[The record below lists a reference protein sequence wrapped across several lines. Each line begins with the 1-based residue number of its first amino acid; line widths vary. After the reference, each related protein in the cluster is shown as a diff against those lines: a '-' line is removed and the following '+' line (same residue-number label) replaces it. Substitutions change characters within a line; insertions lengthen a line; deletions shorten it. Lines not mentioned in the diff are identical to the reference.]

1 MDVVVTVLARLHRA
15 LERILEVWVM
25 FLIIALTVVVVLAVI
40 WRKAGAS
47 FVWYDEVGS
56 IMLAWITYYGAALAA
71 LKRAH
76 IGFDGVL
83 LAMPLRW
90 RFVVASFGEA
100 VVFAFFAVLAWT
112 GLQVLQ
118 VLHGMHL
125 ISLPGVPIQL
135 TQSVIPI
142 GAVLFIVCEA
152 LSLPEYWRRLREGIP
167 ADVAE
172 VEEQM
177 HVHEGTRT

>member
-1 MDVVVTVLARLHRA
+1 MDRVRRI
-15 LERILEVWVM
+15 LERILEIWVVA
-25 FLIIALTVVVVLAVI
+25 LILALTTVVVLAVI

-47 FVWYDEVGS
+47 FVWYDEIGS

-76 IGFDGVL
+76 LGFDGIL
-83 LAMPLRW
+83 LALPDRW
-90 RFVVASFGEA
+90 RFAIAILGEI
-100 VVFAFFAVLAWT
+100 VVFAFFIVLAWT
-112 GLQVLQ
+112 GMMVLE
-118 VLHGMHL
+118 VLHGMSL
-125 ISLPGVPIQL
+125 ISLPNVPVRL

-142 GAVLFIVCEA
+142 GAVLFIICEA

-172 VEEQM
+172 VAEQM
-177 HVHEGTRT
+177 HVQEGRP

>member
-1 MDVVVTVLARLHRA
+1 VIA
-15 LERILEVWVM
+15 LDRFRRIVERILEVWVV
-25 FLIIALTVVVVLAVI
+25 FLVSALTMIVVLAVV

-76 IGFDGVL
+76 IGFDGIL
-83 LAMPLRW
+83 LAMPYRW
-90 RFVVASFGEA
+90 RMAVAIFGEV
-100 VVFAFFAVLAWT
+100 VVFTFFIVLAWT
-112 GLQVLQ
+112 GMTVLE
-118 VLHGMHL
+118 VLHGMNL
-125 ISLPGVPIQL
+125 ISLPGVPVRI

-142 GAVLFIVCEA
+142 GAMLFILCEA
-152 LSLPEYWRRLREGIP
+152 LSLPEYWYRLREGIS

-172 VEEQM
+172 VTEQM
-177 HVHEGTRT
+177 HVQEGSRP

>member
-1 MDVVVTVLARLHRA
+1 VIALDRLRRS
-15 LERILEVWVM
+15 LERILEIWVVA
-25 FLIIALTVVVVLAVI
+25 LILALTVIVVLAVI

-76 IGFDGVL
+76 IGFDGIL
-83 LAMPLRW
+83 LAMPYRW
-90 RFVVASFGEA
+90 RIAVAILGEI
-100 VVFAFFAVLAWT
+100 VVFAFFIVLAWT
-112 GLQVLQ
+112 GMTVLAVLQ
-118 VLHGMHL
+118 GMSL
-125 ISLPGVPIQL
+125 ISLPGVPVRF

-142 GAVLFIVCEA
+142 GATLFIICEA
-152 LSLPEYWRRLREGIP
+152 LSLPEYWRRLREGIS

-172 VEEQM
+172 VTEQM
-177 HVHEGTRT
+177 HTQEGSRT

>member
-1 MDVVVTVLARLHRA
+1 MTAFARMRNW
-15 LERILEVWVM
+15 LERILEAWVM
-25 FLIIALTVVVVLAVI
+25 FLITALTLVVVLAVI

-76 IGFDGVL
+76 IGFDGIL
-83 LAMPLRW
+83 LAMPYRW
-90 RFVVASFGEA
+90 RIAVAMLGEV
-100 VVFAFFAVLAWT
+100 VVFAFFIVLAWT
-112 GLQVLQ
+112 GVQVLS
-118 VLHGMHL
+118 VLHGMNL
-125 ISLPGVPIQL
+125 ISLPDVPVQF

-142 GAVLFIVCEA
+142 GAVLFIICEA

-172 VEEQM
+172 VEEQI

>member
-1 MDVVVTVLARLHRA
+1 MSALTRIRNVIERVL
-15 LERILEVWVM
+15 EIWVM
-25 FLIIALTVVVVLAVI
+25 FLITALTVIVVLAVI

-76 IGFDGVL
+76 IGFDGIL

-90 RFVVASFGEA
+90 RFATA
-100 VVFAFFAVLAWT
+100 VFAEIIVFAFFILLAWT
-112 GLQVLQ
+112 GWQVLQ
-118 VLHGMHL
+118 VLQGMNL
-125 ISLPGVPIQL
+125 ISLPDVPVQF

-152 LSLPEYWRRLREGIP
+152 LSLPEYWRRLREGIS

-177 HVHEGTRT
+177 HVVGDRT

>member
-1 MDVVVTVLARLHRA
+1 MTALARIHRT
-15 LERILEVWVM
+15 LERVLEIWVM
-25 FLIIALTVVVVLAVI
+25 FLITALTVVVVAAVI

-83 LAMPLRW
+83 LTLPYKW
-90 RFVVASFGEA
+90 RLIVATFGEI
-100 VVFAFFAVLAWT
+100 VVFAFFIILAWT
-112 GLQVLQ
+112 GMTVLS
-118 VLHGMHL
+118 VLSGMHL
-125 ISLPGVPIQL
+125 ISLPGVPVQV

-142 GAVLFIVCEA
+142 GAVLFIICEA
-152 LSLPEYWRRLREGIP
+152 LSLPEYRRRLREGIS

-177 HVHEGTRT
+177 HLHQDARP

>member
-1 MDVVVTVLARLHRA
+1 VTPLTRFRNA
-15 LERILEVWVM
+15 LERVLEVWVM
-25 FLIIALTVVVVLAVI
+25 LLISALTIIVVLAVI

-76 IGFDGVL
+76 IGFDGIL
-83 LAMPLRW
+83 LAMPLRA
-90 RFVVASFGEA
+90 RFATAVLAEI
-100 VVFAFFAVLAWT
+100 VVFAFFILLAWT
-112 GLQVLQ
+112 GMQVLS
-118 VLHGMHL
+118 VLQGMRL
-125 ISLPGVPIQL
+125 ISLPGVPIQI

-142 GAVLFIVCEA
+142 GAVLFIICEA
-152 LSLPEYWRRLREGIP
+152 LSLPEYWRRLREGIS

-177 HVHEGTRT
+177 HIHEEGRT

>member
-1 MDVVVTVLARLHRA
+1 MTAVKRFHFW

-25 FLIIALTVVVVLAVI
+25 FLISALTIIVVLAVI

-76 IGFDGVL
+76 IGFDGIL
-83 LAMPLRW
+83 LSLPLKW
-90 RFVVASFGEA
+90 RLITAAIGE
-100 VVFAFFAVLAWT
+100 VFVFAFFILLAWT
-112 GLQVLQ
+112 GLEVLS
-118 VLHGMHL
+118 VLRGMNL
-125 ISLPGVPIQL
+125 ISLPDVPVQL

-142 GAVLFIVCEA
+142 GAVLFIICEA
-152 LSLPEYWRRLREGIP
+152 LSLPEYWRRLREGVS

-177 HVHEGTRT
+177 HIHEGSRT

>member
-1 MDVVVTVLARLHRA
+1 MIALDRLRRI
-15 LERILEVWVM
+15 LERILEIWVVS
-25 FLIIALTVVVVLAVI
+25 LISALTVVVVLAVI

-76 IGFDGVL
+76 IGFDGIL
-83 LAMPLRW
+83 LAMPYRW
-90 RFVVASFGEA
+90 RIAVAILGEI
-100 VVFAFFAVLAWT
+100 VVFAFFIVLAWT
-112 GLQVLQ
+112 GMMVLE
-118 VLHGMHL
+118 VLHGMRL
-125 ISLPGVPIQL
+125 ISLPGVPVRF

-142 GAVLFIVCEA
+142 GATLFIICEA
-152 LSLPEYWRRLREGIP
+152 LSLPEYWRRLREGIS

-172 VEEQM
+172 VTEQM
-177 HVHEGTRT
+177 HAQEGSRT

>member
-1 MDVVVTVLARLHRA
+1 MTSFVSSLNSIRFWVERL
-15 LERILEVWVM
+15 LEIWVM
-25 FLIIALTVVVVLAVI
+25 FLICALTTIVVLAVI

-76 IGFDGVL
+76 IGFDGIL
-83 LAMPLRW
+83 LSLPLKW
-90 RFVVASFGEA
+90 RYVAAAAGEV
-100 VVFAFFAVLAWT
+100 VVFGFFVLLAWT
-112 GLQVLQ
+112 GWRVLQVLQ
-118 VLHGMHL
+118 GMNL
-125 ISLPGVPIQL
+125 ISLPGVPVQL

-142 GAVLFIVCEA
+142 GAVLFIACEA
-152 LSLPEYWRRLREGIP
+152 LSLPEYWRRLREGVS

-177 HVHEGTRT
+177 HVHERTQA

>member
-1 MDVVVTVLARLHRA
+1 MIALARLRRTI
-15 LERILEVWVM
+15 ERILEIWVV
-25 FLIIALTVVVVLAVI
+25 FLVSALTVVVVLAVI

-76 IGFDGVL
+76 IGFDGIL
-83 LAMPLRW
+83 LAMPYRW
-90 RFVVASFGEA
+90 RVAVAILGEI
-100 VVFAFFAVLAWT
+100 VVFAFFIVLAWT
-112 GLQVLQ
+112 GMTVLAVLQ
-118 VLHGMHL
+118 GMSL
-125 ISLPGVPIQL
+125 ISLPGVPVLL

-142 GAVLFIVCEA
+142 GAILFIICEA
-152 LSLPEYWRRLREGIP
+152 LSLPEYWRRLREGIS
-167 ADVAE
+167 AEVAE

-177 HVHEGTRT
+177 QAQEGSPT